1 MKKYDPQIY
10 PRKLYVLESEEDMK
24 LFTTR
29 EGAELENDEDNAGSI
44 WRVIEKS
51 TKQKGV
57 AVLIE
62 KVGFDTIS
70 HESDHIVN
78 SIFSDLAIDIGYE
91 HDEHHA
97 YMIGWVAKCI
107 GEGLGLKIVKEE
119 EL

>member
-1 MKKYDPQIY
+1 MKKFDPQIY
-10 PRKLYVLESEEDMK
+10 PRKLYVLESEEDLK

-29 EGAELENDEDNAGSI
+29 EGAELENDEDNDGSI

-62 KVGFDTIS
+62 RARFDTIS
-70 HESDHIVN
+70 HEADHTVN
-78 SIFSDLAIDIGYE
+78 SIFDDLAIDIGYD

-97 YMIGWVAKCI
+97 YMLGWVAQCI
-107 GEGLGLKIVKEE
+107 GEGLGLKVVKEE
-119 EL
+119 